1 MVIADER
8 RALVYVIL
16 AWSVFLL
23 SGCGSRVSNNEGG
36 PLDYSQETESA
47 RLKQCQEE
55 LEALNTVAP
64 ADYTKYRKEFD
75 RLMNGA
81 AQYAGLRD
89 TVGNGTRNTV
99 DALYHYKVNLL
110 CADVSQAMLK
120 GLTERGERS

>member
-1 MVIADER
+1 MAIDEEKR
-8 RALVYVIL
+8 GPVYVIL
-16 AWSVFLL
+16 ACVVFLL
-23 SGCGSRVSNNEGG
+23 SGCGISSSGDEG
-36 PLDYSQETESA
+36 PTLDYSQETESA

-55 LEALNTVAP
+55 LEALNTVAA

-81 AQYAGLRD
+81 SQYAGLRA
-89 TVGNGTRNTV
+89 TVGKGTRNTV

-120 GLTERGERS
+120 GLTERGERT